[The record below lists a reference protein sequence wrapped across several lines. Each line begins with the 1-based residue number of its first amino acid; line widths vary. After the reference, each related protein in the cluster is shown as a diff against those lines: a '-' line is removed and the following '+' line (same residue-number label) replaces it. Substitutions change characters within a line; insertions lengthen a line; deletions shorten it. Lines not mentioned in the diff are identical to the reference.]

1 MINNL
6 LIKKIFHMC
15 QFFIEERCVSYALF
29 FSTFQSAEVTLSE
42 NICFICVSFYATIVA
57 RYRRDAYVSKN

>member
-1 MINNL
+1 
-6 LIKKIFHMC
+6 MC